1 MRSRLNLTALR
12 VSIDRGSSLVKRL
25 AVRSIEPQLK
35 SVQIGKDRPE
45 GRPLDLNRWPYR

>member
-35 SVQIGKDRPE
+35 SVQIGKGRPE